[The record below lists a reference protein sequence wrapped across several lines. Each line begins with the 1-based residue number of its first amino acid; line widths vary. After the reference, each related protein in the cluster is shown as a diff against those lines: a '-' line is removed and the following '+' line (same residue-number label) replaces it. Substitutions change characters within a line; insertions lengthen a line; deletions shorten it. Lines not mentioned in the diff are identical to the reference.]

1 MALHDSLRR
10 ARRFRALALLA
21 TALVAAA
28 CDRGPPKPPPQ
39 APPDVTVMNVAPRDV
54 AVTPVYVA
62 QTQSSQAV
70 NIQARVSGFL
80 DKRLYTEGSV
90 VKSGQVLFQM
100 DAKPFQAQVDAAKAA
115 MQRNQ
120 AAEQVA
126 KANLARTKPLAQQNA
141 LSQKDLDDAQGQYE
155 QSAAAVEQSKAQL
168 EEAQLN
174 LSYTTIRS
182 PVTGVA
188 SYAQVADGTY
198 LSPANSQLTTVSVL
212 SPMWINFSVS
222 ENELERVR
230 DDVRKGRL
238 RLPDGGRFIVEV
250 EMVDG
255 TTFPNTGRITFAD
268 PSFNPQTGTF
278 LLRATV
284 DNPSGLLRPSQY
296 VRVRLQGAVRP
307 NAFVVPQRAVQ
318 QGAKGH
324 FVWVVDK
331 QARAQVRPIVVGDW
345 YGGDGWIVTDGLS
358 AGDAV
363 VVDGGPR
370 LAQGMA
376 VSAKPYV
383 AAAAAAKPATG
394 VAPPALPM
402 PGAPASPSAAAAASA
417 PASSAA
423 ASAPASSAAASAP
436 TPPRAAGTPVASV
449 RFATASAALDA
460 NGATLVR
467 QAAASM
473 IAIGTAIV
481 VTGYADARGNHDA
494 NVALAKRRAA
504 AVRDALVAEGITPER
519 VRMTAPVDVTGSG
532 SADEARRVDI
542 GLAQ

>member
-1 MALHDSLRR
+1 MALPDSLRR
-10 ARRFRALALLA
+10 ARRGRALALLVA
-21 TALVAAA
+21 ALVATA

-120 AAEQVA
+120 AAEEVA

-238 RLPDGGRFIVEV
+238 RLPDGGRFVVEV

-284 DNPSGLLRPSQY
+284 DNPAGLLRPSQY

-324 FVWVVDK
+324 FVWVVDR
-331 QARAQVRPIVVGDW
+331 QGHAQVRPIVVGDW

-370 LAQGMA
+370 LAQGVA
-376 VSAKPYV
+376 VTTQPYV
-383 AAAAAAKPATG
+383 VPPAAAAKPAPG

-402 PGAPASPSAAAAASA
+402 PGAAAAPSAAAAAGAA
-417 PASSAA
+417 PASASAA
-423 ASAPASSAAASAP
+423 KAPAPAQ
-436 TPPRAAGTPVASV
+436 AAGTPVASV

-460 NGATLVR
+460 NGATVVR

-494 NVALAKRRAA
+494 NVALAKRRAV

-519 VRMTAPVDVTGSG
+519 VRMLAPVDVTGSG